1 MIQTMASVQS
11 KFGLNISRRNNI
23 PNLFLNVYNFKENTS
38 LRIQAIVSHHIVA
51 RFKKKKKQ
59 KTRLRL
65 YLFLRCVVRI
75 YFLCVFVVFC
85 DGFVRP
91 SPDGR
96 SREINRT
103 VTAAMR

>member
-1 MIQTMASVQS
+1 MASVQS
-11 KFGLNISRRNNI
+11 KFGLNISWRNKL
-23 PNLFLNVYNFKENTS
+23 PNLFLNVYNFKKTTS
-38 LRIQAIVSHHIVA
+38 LRMQAIVCHHIEA
-51 RFKKKKKQ
+51 RIFFKKKKQ

-91 SPDGR
+91 SRDGS

>member
-1 MIQTMASVQS
+1 MASVQS

-38 LRIQAIVSHHIVA
+38 LRMQAIVCHHIVA
-51 RFKKKKKQ
+51 RFFFLKKREQ

-91 SPDGR
+91 SRDGS
-96 SREINRT
+96 SREINRP